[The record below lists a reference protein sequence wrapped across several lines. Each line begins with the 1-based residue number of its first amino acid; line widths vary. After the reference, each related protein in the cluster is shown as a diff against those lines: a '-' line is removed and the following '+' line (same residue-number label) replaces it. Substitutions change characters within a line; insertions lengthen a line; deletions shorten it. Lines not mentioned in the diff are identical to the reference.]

1 MSIKVG
7 GARKKRTILVIAGIV
22 VLVAV
27 VTGMALK
34 GRGGKVPVV
43 QTAKVS
49 RAKIVQRV
57 SATGKIQPKT
67 KVEISADVSGKI
79 EKLPVVEGQWVN
91 KGTLLVSLAR
101 ERYLAAVE
109 SAVAAVSAAEANA
122 SLVSENKTRTENEY
136 KRSKQMVA
144 TGLESQSSFEA
155 KQAEFQV
162 EVARYKSAQD
172 QVAQSRA
179 ALKQARD
186 DLSKTTIYAPMSGT
200 VSALNKEMGEIALG
214 SQFQKDVILTVADL
228 TAMEAE
234 VNVDENDIM
243 SIALGQEAEIEVDAL
258 PGQSLKGVVSEIGSS
273 AVSQGQGT
281 TEQKTEFE
289 IKIAILNPPKTL
301 RPGMTASANITT
313 KVNDNALSVPL
324 QAVAA
329 RSVDQLAMKGQK
341 RKDAEGRYQ
350 ADKDGFVEV
359 VFCVEN
365 GKAVAKQV
373 KTGIQGE
380 DLIEGDQRA
389 QGRRRDRH
397 RKLPRDLE
405 GSRQR
410 GGRERGQHQEAGTG
424 ATPRVAGLEGQHE
437 QSARAARVVPDRAP
451 GTARQQGSR
460 RSDHARNRD
469 RDRGGGRDHD
479 RREWSP
485 EPVPREL
492 RERRGGRPLRLAHAV
507 GEHERLPLV
516 PESPQPRPP
525 RGGRARGQATRPRGR
540 ESHHERPAAGQIPER
555 DDGRCLHHRDDREAV
570 AHVERA
576 ATGRALPLALRRPVQ
591 EGRLRHR
598 DRGREGTLWQRQSA
612 QQDHQDRAR

>member
-1 MSIKVG
+1 MSNKVG

-91 KGTLLVSLAR
+91 KGTLLVTLAR

-109 SAVAAVSAAEANA
+109 NAVAAVSAAQANV
-122 SLVSENKTRTENEY
+122 SLVAENKTRTENEY

-155 KQAEFQV
+155 KQAEYQV
-162 EVARYKSAQD
+162 EVARYKSTLD
-172 QVAQSRA
+172 QVAQSKA

-200 VSALNKEMGEIALG
+200 VSALNKEQGEIALG

-228 TAMEAE
+228 NAMEAE

-258 PGQSLKGVVSEIGSS
+258 PGQQLKGVVSEIGSS

-313 KVNDNALSVPL
+313 KVNDSALSVPL

-341 RKDAEGRYQ
+341 RKDAETKYQ
-350 ADKDGFVEV
+350 ADKDGFVEI
-359 VFCVEN
+359 VFCIEN
-365 GKAVAKQV
+365 GKAVARQV

-380 DLIEGDQRA
+380 DLIEVTSGLKEGDEIVTGSYRA
-389 QGRRRDRH
+389 IS
-397 RKLPRDLE
+397 KDLDNGAVVNVDNTKKPERERPE
-405 GSRQR
+405 GS
-410 GGRERGQHQEAGTG
+410 
-424 ATPRVAGLEGQHE
+424 
-437 QSARAARVVPDRAP
+437 
-451 GTARQQGSR
+451 QG
-460 RSDHARNRD
+460 
-469 RDRGGGRDHD
+469 
-479 RREWSP
+479 
-485 EPVPREL
+485 
-492 RERRGGRPLRLAHAV
+492 
-507 GEHERLPLV
+507 
-516 PESPQPRPP
+516 
-525 RGGRARGQATRPRGR
+525 
-540 ESHHERPAAGQIPER
+540 
-555 DDGRCLHHRDDREAV
+555 
-570 AHVERA
+570 
-576 ATGRALPLALRRPVQ
+576 
-591 EGRLRHR
+591 
-598 DRGREGTLWQRQSA
+598 
-612 QQDHQDRAR
+612 

>member
-1 MSIKVG
+1 MSNNG
-7 GARKKRTILVIAGIV
+7 AGARKKRTLLVLAGIV

-49 RAKIVQRV
+49 RQKIVQRV

-67 KVEISADVSGKI
+67 QVEISADVSGKI

-91 KGTLLVSLAR
+91 KGALLVGLAR

-122 SLVSENKTRTENEY
+122 TLVSENKTRTENEY

-155 KQAEFQV
+155 KQAEYQV
-162 EVARYKSAQD
+162 EVARYKSTMD

-200 VSALNKEMGEIALG
+200 ISALNKELGEIALG

-228 TAMEAE
+228 SAMEAQ

-243 SIALGQEAEIEVDAL
+243 SIALGQEAEIDVDAL
-258 PGQSLKGVVSEIGSS
+258 PGQPLKGVVSEIGSS
-273 AVSQGQGT
+273 AVSQGTGT
-281 TEQKTEFE
+281 TDQKTEFE
-289 IKIAILNPPKTL
+289 IKITILNPPKSL

-329 RSVDQLAMKGQK
+329 RSVDQLAMKGEK
-341 RKDAEGRYQ
+341 RKDAEGRYK

-359 VFCVEN
+359 VFCVEK
-365 GKAVAKQV
+365 GKAVARQV

-380 DLIEGDQRA
+380 DLIEVTDGLKEGDEIVTGSYRA
-389 QGRRRDRH
+389 IS
-397 RKLPRDLE
+397 KDLNNGAVVNVDNTKKPERERPE
-405 GSRQR
+405 GS
-410 GGRERGQHQEAGTG
+410 
-424 ATPRVAGLEGQHE
+424 
-437 QSARAARVVPDRAP
+437 
-451 GTARQQGSR
+451 QG
-460 RSDHARNRD
+460 
-469 RDRGGGRDHD
+469 
-479 RREWSP
+479 
-485 EPVPREL
+485 
-492 RERRGGRPLRLAHAV
+492 
-507 GEHERLPLV
+507 
-516 PESPQPRPP
+516 
-525 RGGRARGQATRPRGR
+525 
-540 ESHHERPAAGQIPER
+540 
-555 DDGRCLHHRDDREAV
+555 
-570 AHVERA
+570 
-576 ATGRALPLALRRPVQ
+576 
-591 EGRLRHR
+591 
-598 DRGREGTLWQRQSA
+598 
-612 QQDHQDRAR
+612 